1 MMTAADPV
9 APLRDA
15 LEKDAFALFC
25 QPVVA
30 LEDGAPAMAEILIRL
45 REEEHAMLPP
55 GEFLPLFEESGMMPQ
70 LDRWV
75 VRHVV
80 RHLARGSKIPRLSI
94 NVSSQ
99 TIYDTGFAP
108 AVKEQLAAHKVAP
121 TALQFEIEESVLMAR
136 PDPVARFAA
145 ALKALGCA
153 VIIDGFGEAAS
164 GGAIKALLPQLVKV
178 HGGIVRT
185 LLTHD
190 ASADKLDAM
199 ARFCRALNIEM
210 IADCVE
216 DRNVLTGLKALG
228 VRYAQG
234 FGIQTPRPIE
244 TIAK

>member
-1 MMTAADPV
+1 MTADPI
-9 APLRDA
+9 APLREA
-15 LEKDAFALFC
+15 LEKDAFALYC
-25 QPVVA
+25 QPVIA
-30 LEDGAPAMAEILIRL
+30 LDTGNPAMAEILIRL

-80 RHLARGSKIPRLSI
+80 RHLARGARIPRLSI
-94 NVSSQ
+94 NVSGQ
-99 TIYDTGFAP
+99 TLYDAGFVQ
-108 AVKEQLAAHKVAP
+108 AVKDQLAAHKVAP
-121 TALQFEIEESVLMAR
+121 QALQFEIEEAHLLAR
-136 PDPVARFAA
+136 PDPVSRFAA

-153 VIIDGFGEAAS
+153 VVVDGFGESPKS
-164 GGAIKALLPQLVKV
+164 GALVKTLLPQLVKV

-185 LLTHD
+185 LLTSD

-199 ARFCRALNIEM
+199 ARFCRVLGIEM
-210 IADCVE
+210 IAECVE

-234 FGIQTPRPIE
+234 FGIHAPQPIE
-244 TIAK
+244 SIAK

>member
-1 MMTAADPV
+1 MMTQADPV
-9 APLRDA
+9 APLREA

-25 QPVVA
+25 QPVIA
-30 LEDGAPAMAEILIRL
+30 LEGGAPALAEVLIRL

-75 VRHVV
+75 VSHVV
-80 RHLARGSKIPRLSI
+80 RALAKGTRIPRLAV

-99 TIYDTGFAP
+99 TLYDAKFAP

-121 TALQFEIEESVLMAR
+121 KALLFEIEEAHLLAR
-136 PDPVARFAA
+136 PEPVTRFAA
-145 ALKALGCA
+145 ALKALGCG

-164 GGAIKALLPQLVKV
+164 GAAIKALLPEMVKV
-178 HGGIVRT
+178 YGGIVRT
-185 LLTHD
+185 LLTND

-199 ARFCRALNIEM
+199 ARFCRTLNIEI
-210 IADCVE
+210 IAECVE

-234 FGIQTPRPIE
+234 FGIQPPRPIE
-244 TIAK
+244 SIAK